1 MEDEKQILEGF
12 VPAVAAG
19 QRLDK
24 VLAQVFP
31 PYSRSQLQAWLE
43 QGRITLA
50 GTIPSRRQNVSG
62 GEALRLELP
71 PPPESAWI
79 AQPLPLTIVFADA
92 DIAVIDKPAGL
103 VVHPGAGNPGQT
115 LANAVLHRYP
125 EVAALPRAGIVH
137 RLDKDTS
144 GLLVLARSARARTA
158 LIRDLERRSVKRD
171 YLAMVTGCPIAGGT
185 IAAAVGRHPRHR
197 LKMAVTDKGKPALTH
212 YRVERRFRAH
222 TLLRVSLETGR
233 THQIR
238 VHMAHIGFPLLGD
251 PLYGGRLKMPPG
263 ATVDLTDQLRGFRRQ
278 ALHAQALAL
287 THPVSGESLHWQS
300 PLPTDFQD
308 LIDILAADAVA
319 ES

>member
-1 MEDEKQILEGF
+1 MLF
-12 VPAVAAG
+12 
-19 QRLDK
+19 
-24 VLAQVFP
+24 
-31 PYSRSQLQAWLE
+31 RS
-43 QGRITLA
+43 
-50 GTIPSRRQNVSG
+50 
-62 GEALRLELP
+62 
-71 PPPESAWI
+71 
-79 AQPLPLTIVFADA
+79 
-92 DIAVIDKPAGL
+92 
-103 VVHPGAGNPGQT
+103 
-115 LANAVLHRYP
+115 
-125 EVAALPRAGIVH
+125 
-137 RLDKDTS
+137 
-144 GLLVLARSARARTA
+144 
-158 LIRDLERRSVKRD
+158 
-171 YLAMVTGCPIAGGT
+171 
-185 IAAAVGRHPRHR
+185 
-197 LKMAVTDKGKPALTH
+197 KGKSALTH

-308 LIDILAADAVA
+308 LIDILAADTVA